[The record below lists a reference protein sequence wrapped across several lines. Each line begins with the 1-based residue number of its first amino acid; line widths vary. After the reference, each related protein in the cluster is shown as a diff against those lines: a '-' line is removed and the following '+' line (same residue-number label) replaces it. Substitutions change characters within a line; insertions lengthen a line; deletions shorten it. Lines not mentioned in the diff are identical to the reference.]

1 MNVETLMAL
10 VEELQT
16 RYLWEEALFAEAE
29 QHTQLQ
35 MAA

>member
-1 MNVETLMAL
+1 MSEETLMAL

-16 RYLWEEALFAEAE
+16 RYLWEEALFAEAG

>member
-1 MNVETLMAL
+1 MNVETLLAL
-10 VEELQT
+10 VEELHM

-35 MAA
+35 LAA